1 LDIVIVHSQG
11 STWCFRLFESAIFTQ
26 NVLLLGVGGLDQFV
40 GCLSSVHKA
49 MDLILVLQALG
60 MVVDMYTWEV
70 ELDESRDQGYPRLH
84 GEFEAA

>member
-1 LDIVIVHSQG
+1 
-11 STWCFRLFESAIFTQ
+11 
-26 NVLLLGVGGLDQFV
+26 
-40 GCLSSVHKA
+40 